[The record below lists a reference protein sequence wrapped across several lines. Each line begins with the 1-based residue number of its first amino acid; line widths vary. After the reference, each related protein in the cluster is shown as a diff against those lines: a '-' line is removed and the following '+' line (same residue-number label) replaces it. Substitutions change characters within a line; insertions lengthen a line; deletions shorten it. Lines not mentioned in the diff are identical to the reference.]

1 VDKSRNILKNAIS
14 AISVNLVIGV
24 VTLFLYKYLYSTVG
38 ISEFGVWSLVVSTIA
53 VGSVAN
59 AALCESVVRFVALYS
74 VKNDWENV
82 SKVLVT
88 SCYIL
93 GALLFFFLFIIYAA
107 SYYLL
112 PFVVENHK
120 YLALARSLLPYG
132 LLGFWINGIAT
143 AFLSLFEGLRLA
155 YIKNMIIAFCSVLYY
170 IGSRLLV
177 PHFGLIGVVYAG
189 VLQAMVLLTI
199 SAVLVI
205 IKLPIFSL
213 KPLSLKSDLFK
224 QLVAFSM
231 NLQAI
236 SILTIMYDPITKY
249 FMAKYGNMSFVGYYE
264 MGNKVVLLARNL
276 VISAIQILVPN
287 LTIEAEKSIEAL
299 KSMYYRIFGI
309 VFSISTFMLTSIVI
323 FLPYISII
331 YLSHFEPIF
340 VIATVILGIGWYVN
354 IIMSPVYFVNYATN
368 SLKIN
373 LNGQFIMAVLN
384 PVFCLILGIL
394 FGSYFVIAGWAS
406 TLICGAVYIFIA
418 SHKKYGI
425 NNFKLLKPELGKIL
439 WGLFFALLSWL
450 VYSQFIHRFSLYL
463 MIGFATFIFAALAII
478 TIRKDKNFAYII
490 NLIKLK
496 LNPA

>member
-24 VTLFLYKYLYSTVG
+24 VTLFLYKYLYTTVG
-38 ISEFGVWSLVVSTIA
+38 IAQFGVWSLVVSTIA

-93 GALLFFFLFIIYAA
+93 GVLLFFFLFIIYVG
-107 SYYLL
+107 SYFIL
-112 PFVVENHK
+112 PFVIENHK

-132 LLGFWINGIAT
+132 LLGFWINGLAT

-155 YIKNMIIAFCSVLYY
+155 YIKNMIIAFCSILYY
-170 IGSRLLV
+170 TGARMLV

-189 VLQAMVLLTI
+189 VVQAMVLLTI
-199 SAVLVI
+199 SSVSVI
-205 IKLPIFSL
+205 IKLPYFSL
-213 KPLSLKSDLFK
+213 KPLHLKSDLFN

-264 MGNKVVLLARNL
+264 MGNKVILLARNL
-276 VISAIQILVPN
+276 VISAVQILVPN

-299 KSMYYRIFGI
+299 KSMYYKIFSI
-309 VFSISTFMLTSIVI
+309 VFSISTFMLTSIII

-340 VIATVILGIGWYVN
+340 VIATIIIGAGYFVN

-368 SLKIN
+368 SLRIN
-373 LNGQFIMAVLN
+373 LRGQFVMAVLN
-384 PVFCLILGIL
+384 PVFCLVLGIL

-406 TLICGAVYIFIA
+406 TLICGAVYIIII

-425 NNFKLLKPELGKIL
+425 NNLRLFKPEFVKIL
-439 WGLFFALLSWL
+439 WGLLFAILSWA
-450 VYSQFIHRFSLYL
+450 VYSRFIHTFPLYL
-463 MIGFATFIFAALAII
+463 MIFFAVLIFGALAAV
-478 TIRKDKNFAYII
+478 TVIRDKNFAYIV
-490 NLIKLK
+490 NLVKLK